1 MNKEN
6 NKLGMGLGALLN
18 TNNKKK
24 SSTNKID
31 ISKIYPNKKQPRKN
45 FEEKEIKELSDS
57 IKNQGLIQP
66 IVVRETSGN
75 MYEIIA
81 GERRW
86 RACQLAGLHSVNCV
100 VMSVDDK
107 SVYELALIENIQRE
121 NLNVVEEA
129 KAYKNLIESNGIKN
143 EELSKKIGKSSSH
156 ISNLIRI
163 LDLDNEIHQMIID
176 GKISMGHA
184 RALIGVPSAV
194 EKAKEILEEAGWKDN
209 NGDGIREKNGKNL
222 IVRHVTKGDYKN
234 RKPAEFYQ
242 AQLKEVGIDA
252 VVEAMAYEAT
262 ARRYADNAYEMAR
275 LGYALFDAHDTF
287 YLPFHSSQVEG
298 GGQFNRS
305 RVIDPKID
313 DLISK
318 GVAET
323 DIEKRYEIYKELQMY
338 VMEQALFLPSYEVTF
353 SHVHYPYV
361 KDLKVDLLG
370 REYFYDVYLDKK

>member
-6 NKLGMGLGALLN
+6 KKLGMGLGALLN
-18 TNNKKK
+18 TNLKNK
-24 SSTNKID
+24 SSINKID

-45 FEEKEIKELSDS
+45 FEEKEIRELSES

-66 IVVRETSGN
+66 IVVREISDS

-129 KAYKNLIESNGIKN
+129 KAYKNLIEVNGIKN

-163 LDLDNEIHQMIID
+163 LDLDEEILQMIID

-184 RALIGVPSAV
+184 RALIGIPNSV
-194 EKAKEILEEAGWKDN
+194 EKAKEIFEKKLSVRDVEKSTSKHKHTRKKQTEKDPNIVDLEKELSDKIGLKTEIEFSN
-209 NGDGIREKNGKNL
+209 NGSSGSLKLYYSDLN
-222 IVRHVTKGDYKN
+222 
-234 RKPAEFYQ
+234 
-242 AQLKEVGIDA
+242 QLDEIMK
-252 VVEAMAYEAT
+252 
-262 ARRYADNAYEMAR
+262 R
-275 LGYALFDAHDTF
+275 L
-287 YLPFHSSQVEG
+287 
-298 GGQFNRS
+298 
-305 RVIDPKID
+305 
-313 DLISK
+313 
-318 GVAET
+318 
-323 DIEKRYEIYKELQMY
+323 KR
-338 VMEQALFLPSYEVTF
+338 
-353 SHVHYPYV
+353 
-361 KDLKVDLLG
+361 
-370 REYFYDVYLDKK
+370 

>member
-66 IVVRETSGN
+66 IVVREKSGN

-121 NLNVVEEA
+121 NLNIVEEA
-129 KAYKNLIESNGIKN
+129 KAYKNLIELNGIKN

-163 LDLDNEIHQMIID
+163 LDLDEEIHQMIID

-184 RALIGVPSAV
+184 RALIGVPNAV
-194 EKAKEILEEAGWKDN
+194 EKAKEIV
-209 NGDGIREKNGKNL
+209 EKKL
-222 IVRHVTKGDYKN
+222 SVR
-234 RKPAEFYQ
+234 
-242 AQLKEVGIDA
+242 
-252 VVEAMAYEAT
+252 
-262 ARRYADNAYEMAR
+262 
-275 LGYALFDAHDTF
+275 
-287 YLPFHSSQVEG
+287 
-298 GGQFNRS
+298 
-305 RVIDPKID
+305 
-313 DLISK
+313 
-318 GVAET
+318 
-323 DIEKRYEIYKELQMY
+323 DIEKSTSKHKQTRKKQTEKDPNIADLEKELSDKIGLKT
-338 VMEQALFLPSYEVTF
+338 EIEF
-353 SHVHYPYV
+353 SENGSSGSLKLYYS
-361 KDLKVDLLG
+361 DLNQ
-370 REYFYDVYLDKK
+370 LDEIMKRLKK

>member
-18 TNNKKK
+18 TNNKNKN
-24 SSTNKID
+24 STNKID

-45 FEEKEIKELSDS
+45 FEEKEIKELSES

-66 IVVRETSGN
+66 IVVRETSDS

-107 SVYELALIENIQRE
+107 NVYELALIENIQRE

-129 KAYKNLIESNGIKN
+129 KAYKNLIELNGIKN

-184 RALIGVPSAV
+184 RALIGVPNAV
-194 EKAKEILEEAGWKDN
+194 EKAKEIF
-209 NGDGIREKNGKNL
+209 EKKL
-222 IVRHVTKGDYKN
+222 SVRDVEKSTSKHKQT
-234 RKPAEFYQ
+234 RKKQ
-242 AQLKEVGIDA
+242 
-252 VVEAMAYEAT
+252 
-262 ARRYADNAYEMAR
+262 
-275 LGYALFDAHDTF
+275 
-287 YLPFHSSQVEG
+287 
-298 GGQFNRS
+298 
-305 RVIDPKID
+305 
-313 DLISK
+313 
-318 GVAET
+318 
-323 DIEKRYEIYKELQMY
+323 IEKDPNIVDLEKELSDKIGLKTEIEFHDNGSSGSLKLY
-338 VMEQALFLPSYEVTF
+338 YS
-353 SHVHYPYV
+353 
-361 KDLKVDLLG
+361 DLNQ
-370 REYFYDVYLDKK
+370 LDEIMKRLKK

>member
-18 TNNKKK
+18 TNNQNKNI
-24 SSTNKID
+24 TNKID

-45 FEEKEIKELSDS
+45 FEEKEIKELSES

-66 IVVRETSGN
+66 IVVRKTSGG

-107 SVYELALIENIQRE
+107 NVYELALIENIQRE

-184 RALIGVPSAV
+184 RALIGVPNAV
-194 EKAKEILEEAGWKDN
+194 EKAKEIFEKKLSVRDVEKSTSKHKQTRKKQTEKDPNIADLE
-209 NGDGIREKNGKNL
+209 
-222 IVRHVTKGDYKN
+222 
-234 RKPAEFYQ
+234 
-242 AQLKEVGIDA
+242 
-252 VVEAMAYEAT
+252 
-262 ARRYADNAYEMAR
+262 
-275 LGYALFDAHDTF
+275 
-287 YLPFHSSQVEG
+287 
-298 GGQFNRS
+298 
-305 RVIDPKID
+305 
-313 DLISK
+313 
-318 GVAET
+318 
-323 DIEKRYEIYKELQMY
+323 KELSDKIGLKTEIEFNDNGSSGSLKLY
-338 VMEQALFLPSYEVTF
+338 YS
-353 SHVHYPYV
+353 
-361 KDLKVDLLG
+361 DLNQ
-370 REYFYDVYLDKK
+370 LDEIMKRLKK